1 MKKSKIALIKI
12 IVLIISG
19 LALSYLIFTFKQV
32 LLCV

>member
-19 LALSYLIFTFKQV
+19 LTLSYIIFTFKQV